1 VLAVSGTLQHPVDSM
16 VVSGLPATAVMAPAT
31 PTFDDAT
38 LVRILRWKFRREDE
52 TVVCEMGLTGH
63 DSAYQLRIDP
73 ASDPTGATTERFD
86 DAFAVFARHAM
97 IEHVLIKEGWSL
109 DGFESESLRH

>member
-1 VLAVSGTLQHPVDSM
+1 
-16 VVSGLPATAVMAPAT
+16 MAPKAT
-31 PTFDDAT
+31 TTVDGAT
-38 LVRILRWKFRREDE
+38 LVRVLRWKFRREHE

-63 DSAYQLRIDP
+63 DSAYQLRIDA

-86 DAFAVFARHAM
+86 DAFTVFVRHAM
-97 IEHVLIKEGWSL
+97 IEHLLIKDGWSL